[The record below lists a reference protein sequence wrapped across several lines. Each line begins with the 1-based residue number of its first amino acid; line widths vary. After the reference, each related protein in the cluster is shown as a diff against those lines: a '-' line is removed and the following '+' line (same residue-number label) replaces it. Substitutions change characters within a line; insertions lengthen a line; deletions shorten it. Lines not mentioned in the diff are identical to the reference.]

1 MGISQ
6 PNILDTISLAG
17 KNDIIYCDPPY
28 FGRYVDYY
36 NGWTEKDEIALY
48 EALCNTKAKFILST
62 WHHNEFRDNDM
73 INRLWKRFNVETKEH
88 FYHGGGHVENRH
100 AMTEALVFNFDLQSK
115 SCIKRPMAQPSLFDI
130 ESFI

>member
-1 MGISQ
+1 
-6 PNILDTISLAG
+6 LDTISLAG
-17 KNDIIYCDPPY
+17 ENDIIYCDPPY

-62 WHHNEFRDNDM
+62 LHHNEFRDNDM

-88 FYHGGGHVENRH
+88 FYHGDGHVENRH
-100 AMTEALVFNFDLQSK
+100 AMTEALVFNFELK
-115 SCIKRPMAQPSLFDI
+115 SYLCIKQPMVQPSLFDI
-130 ESFI
+130 KSFI